1 MSGARIISPAK
12 RLLIDQRFS
21 LKVTMLRPWQHA
33 TLRAELRTNKHAIF
47 ESYGH
52 FIADSQGQLDLRR
65 DPSYG
70 GTYKG
75 IDDMGLFWSMIPAP
89 GERKGLRY
97 IPGNI
102 DKPIDF
108 KIELFH
114 GHVQNTVAVS
124 GNMRGGA
131 PINHGASDPPVKAI
145 ATTTVQR
152 TYTAENV
159 ERIEIEFGRIRGA
172 LFVPKG
178 GGRYPGMTQIIFPV
192 RFFSKFFL
200 SINCT

>member
-1 MSGARIISPAK
+1 MSAARIIAPAK

-33 TLRAELRTNKHAIF
+33 TLRAELRTNKHAVF

-75 IDDMGLFWSMIPAP
+75 IDDMGLFWSMIPAA

-97 IPGNI
+97 IPGNNE
-102 DKPIDF
+102 KPIEF

-114 GHVQNTVAVS
+114 GHVENTEPAS
-124 GNMRGGA
+124 RNMKD
-131 PINHGASDPPVKAI
+131 GASDPRVKAI

-159 ERIEIEFGRIRGA
+159 ERIEIELGRIRGA

-178 GGRYPGMTQIIFPV
+178 GGRYPGMTQYVQLYSIQN
-192 RFFSKFFL
+192 L
-200 SINCT
+200 SL